1 MKKSVLAAIGMLISF
16 STLFAQEIKGIVKD
30 EDEQPLPG
38 ATILVKGSGAYA
50 VADVNGAFTIAAP
63 KELPFTL
70 VVNLVGYKTQDVEI
84 YEVSDENIDV
94 ALKIDNVLEEI
105 VVVGYG
111 EQKRKDITGSIASVP
126 LELKTQPVSSPER
139 LLQGAIAGVQVTQTS
154 GQPGGGVSIQ
164 VRGNNSITAVSDP
177 LYVIDGFPINNDY
190 GIADAGVTD
199 GPKLNPLSALNPEDI
214 ESIDVLKD
222 ASATAIYGSR
232 GANGVIIVTTKK
244 GTRGESTVNYNG
256 YYGVQNVIR
265 TIPVLNGREWWQ
277 LRKDA
282 FTNTPNGKAATL
294 PAASN
299 FDYDTAGVGT
309 DWQRAAFREAPIE
322 SHSLSILTGS
332 EKTGL
337 AIAGN
342 YFKQD
347 GVLRNT
353 GFKRYAARVNVD
365 HEFNE
370 RFRILAYLTGSS
382 TTGEVA
388 PAAIV
393 PNLLLTSPAIP
404 IYDNSGNFVR
414 NTSTDSP
421 LQNPINSLL
430 NQVNET
436 RTTRFLAN
444 ISGEYKIAE
453 GLTAKVLVGEDIIF
467 NKQNRYLPNTTY
479 EGNPSG
485 GVGTGGIAT
494 VGSVYTSS
502 WLIENTL
509 AYNKTIHD
517 VHQVSAVGGFT
528 AQASK
533 TEGVVASA
541 ATFAFDDLTYN
552 ALQLGTGSRLPGS
565 YSSAWQLASFLG
577 RVNYAYSSKYL
588 FTATL
593 RADGSSRFGNGNKW
607 GYFPS
612 AAIGWNVHEEDF
624 FKGVPHVS
632 NLKVRFSVG
641 QTGNQGIVPYSSL
654 GLISPYRY
662 NFSGTTVQGYAPSS
676 VNNPNL
682 GWEKTWQTNLGVD
695 LGVWKNRVTVVAD
708 YYIKRTRDL
717 LLNAS
722 VPGTSGLGNYDPNNN
737 TSQASTIYQNIGE
750 VENRGIELAVNTR
763 NLVSEKLTWNTA
775 LVFAK
780 NTNRILSLGDGI
792 SRIIPNINQP
802 SVLQVG
808 APVGSFYVYQTDGII
823 SAEEAG
829 PKALTP
835 QANKTAGGQKY
846 KDIDHDGIITQSGDR
861 ILIKNQP
868 GVNIGLTNTV
878 AYRTPVGTLDLT
890 IFFQASLGGKLYNNN
905 EATLE
910 LGTGYYNGARVMLN
924 RYSPTNTDTDV
935 KEAYQDPAVV
945 LSDRFIEDASYLR
958 LKNVSV
964 GYTLPQAWIS
974 RLRIRNLR
982 VYASAQ
988 NIVTWTNYTGYDP
1001 EASASGQAL
1010 INRGLDN
1017 GVYPNYKT
1025 VLGGLSLSF

>member
-1 MKKSVLAAIGMLISF
+1 MKKSVLAALGVLISF
-16 STLFAQEIKGIVKD
+16 ASVFAQEIKGIVKD

-50 VADVNGAFTIAAP
+50 VADVNGAFSIAVP

-70 VVNLVGYKTQDVEI
+70 VVNLVGYKSQDVEI
-84 YEVSDENIDV
+84 YEIDNETIDV
-94 ALKIDNVLEEI
+94 ALKIDNILDE
-105 VVVGYG
+105 VVVIGYG
-111 EQKRKDITGSIASVP
+111 EQKRKDITGSVASVP
-126 LELKTQPVSSPER
+126 LELRTQPVSSPER

-164 VRGNNSITAVSDP
+164 VRGNNSITAASDP
-177 LYVIDGFPINNDY
+177 LYVIDGFPVNNDY

-199 GPKLNPLSALNPEDI
+199 GPKLNPLSTLNPEDI

-244 GTRGESTVNYNG
+244 GTRGESSINYNS
-256 YYGVQNVIR
+256 YYGVQKVIR
-265 TIPVLNGREWWQ
+265 TIPVLNGGEWWA

-282 FTNTPNGKAATL
+282 FRNTPNGKAATL
-294 PAASN
+294 PAAN
-299 FDYDTAGVGT
+299 FDYDTTGVGT
-309 DWQRAAFREAPIE
+309 DWQGAAFREAPIQ

-337 AIAGN
+337 AIGGN

-353 GFKRYAARVNVD
+353 GFKRYAARVNID
-365 HEFNE
+365 HEFND
-370 RFRILAYLTGSS
+370 RFRVLAYLTGSATS
-382 TTGEVA
+382 GDVA
-388 PAAIV
+388 PQAIV

-404 IYDNSGNFVR
+404 IYDASGNFVR

-444 ISGEYKIAE
+444 VSGEYKISE
-453 GLTAKVLVGEDIIF
+453 GLVAKILIGEDIIF

-485 GVGTGGIAT
+485 GVGTGGIGT
-494 VGSVYTSS
+494 VGSIYTSS
-502 WLIENTL
+502 WLIENTV
-509 AYNKTIHD
+509 AYSKVFNDLHNL
-517 VHQVSAVGGFT
+517 SAVGGFT
-528 AQASK
+528 AQASN
-533 TEGVVASA
+533 TEGSVATSG
-541 ATFAFDDLTYN
+541 TFAFDELTYN
-552 ALQLGTGSRLPGS
+552 ALQFGTGLRTPGS
-565 YSSAWQLASFLG
+565 STSAWQLASFLG
-577 RVNYAYSSKYL
+577 RVNYGYAGKYL

-593 RADGSSRFGNGNKW
+593 RADGSSRFGAGNKW

-612 AAIGWNVHEEDF
+612 AALGWNMHEEDF
-624 FKGVPHVS
+624 LKNIRNIS
-632 NLKVRFSVG
+632 NLKLRLSIG
-641 QTGNQGIVPYSSL
+641 QTGNQGITPYSSI
-654 GLISPYRY
+654 GQVSAYRY
-662 NFSGTTVQGYAPSS
+662 NFSNTITQGYAPSS
-676 VNNPNL
+676 VNNPGL
-682 GWEKTWQTNLGVD
+682 GWETTLQSNIGVD
-695 LGVWKNRVTVVAD
+695 LGLFKNRVTVVAD
-708 YYIKRTRDL
+708 FYIKKTRDL
-717 LLNAS
+717 LLNAA
-722 VPGTSGLGNYDPNNN
+722 VPGTSGLGNYDFN
-737 TSQASTIYQNIGE
+737 TNTTQASTVYQNLGE
-750 VENRGIELAVNTR
+750 VENRGVELAVNTR
-763 NLVSEKLTWNTA
+763 NIVSDNLSWNTA
-775 LVFAK
+775 LVFAR
-780 NTNRILSLGDGI
+780 NTNKVLSLGEGI

-808 APVGSFYVYQTDGII
+808 APVGSFYVYQTDGLI
-823 SAEEAG
+823 SPEEAG
-829 PKALTP
+829 ANALTP

-846 KDIDHDGIITQSGDR
+846 KDIDGDGIITQAGDR
-861 ILIKNQP
+861 VLIKNQP
-868 GVNIGLTNTV
+868 GVNIGLTNSV
-878 AYRTPVGTLDLT
+878 NYRTAVGTIDLT

-910 LGTGYYNGARVMLN
+910 LGTGYYNGSRVMLD
-924 RYSPTNTDTDV
+924 RYSAANTNTSV
-935 KEAYQDPAVV
+935 REAYQDPAVT
-945 LSDRFIEDASYLR
+945 LSDRFIENASYLR

-964 GYTLPQAWIS
+964 GYTFPQAWTS
-974 RLRIRNLR
+974 RLKLRNVR

-988 NIVTWTNYTGYDP
+988 NIATWTDYTGYDP
-1001 EASASGQAL
+1001 EASSSGQAL
-1010 INRGLDN
+1010 INRGIDN